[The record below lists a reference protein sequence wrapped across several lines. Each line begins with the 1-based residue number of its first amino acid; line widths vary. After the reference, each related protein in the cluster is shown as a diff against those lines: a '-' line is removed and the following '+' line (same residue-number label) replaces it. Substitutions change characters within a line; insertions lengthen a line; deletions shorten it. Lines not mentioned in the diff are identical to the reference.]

1 MWLLLAALTAQ
12 AQIPP
17 GALTAMRKRDCQEVL
32 RLTQGI
38 GGLAPSVARARCGN
52 NIGLEERLGSGGSLE
67 PYARLLVANNII
79 NSRPERALEL
89 LEGIVLPGK
98 AGEEVR
104 LVRGRALINVG
115 RSLEARDDLRSLL
128 DSDFGPEARYWLAW
142 GAELRHET
150 EEALDTYRATWSRHP
165 ESHWAFK
172 AEQHILALAAN
183 TVDLATVKGRVIAI
197 AYARNLVKAH
207 QAEKAL
213 PMYMALQ
220 TATGDVSPTWILER
234 AMAAFA
240 ARDYPL
246 ALELF
251 DVLNPLKAGTHGR
264 AETLYHYALA
274 LSRTGEYGAAEKAY
288 ARLMV
293 LYPKARRAD
302 TASFKL
308 GYLAWDELRL
318 EEAVRE
324 FKRHLKK
331 NPASKHA
338 DEAKWFLGNSL
349 LRLEE
354 PDAADGWFERVK
366 TEHPQSSLAPP
377 ALYWQAR
384 IQGMQGN
391 ASAETAIL
399 ESLLEAYPVS
409 GHAWYAAQRLGKRY
423 GGLTVPALPPVP
435 AAFSAS
441 HPSAGIA
448 DRLVAMGHLDWA
460 ADHARTLIPDAKKA
474 DEDTKLAVAG
484 LLMRSGAYVEA
495 KALVKGACSSNPRK
509 SRTAALAICFP
520 VPERDVVEGSAV
532 GIPALLPYAVMTA
545 ESSLQPGVTSPAGA
559 RGLMQ
564 LMPKLGEELHGLML
578 EGTYDPE
585 WLYVPGYNAWL
596 GTTELSRL
604 AKEYSKRGPQP
615 ALPTLIAAY
624 NGGAINVDRWISQ
637 AGQDIEF
644 DAFADSISYTETR
657 RYVRRVL
664 GFLVAYRITYGDPA
678 SIESPDPSPTTE
690 VPPTGG

>member
-12 AQIPP
+12 AQVPP
-17 GALTAMRKRDCQEVL
+17 EALTAMRKGDCQEVL

-38 GGLAPSVARARCGN
+38 GGLEPSVARSRCGN
-52 NIGLEERLGSGGSLE
+52 NIGLEQRLGSGGSLE
-67 PYARLLVANNII
+67 PYARLLVADKIVT
-79 NSRPERALEL
+79 SRPERVLEL
-89 LEGIVLPGK
+89 LDGIVLPGK

-104 LVRGRALINVG
+104 LLRGRALINMG
-115 RSLEARDDLRSLL
+115 RSLEARNDLRSLL
-128 DSDFGPEARYWLAW
+128 DTDFGPEARYWLAW

-165 ESHWAFK
+165 ESPWAFK

-183 TVDLATVKGRVIAI
+183 TVDLATVKGRMIAI

-213 PMYMALQ
+213 PMYNALQ
-220 TATGDVSPTWILER
+220 TATGDESPSWILER
-234 AMAAFA
+234 SMAAFA

-251 DVLNPLKAGTHGR
+251 DVLEPMKAGTHGG

-274 LSRTGEYGAAEKAY
+274 LSRTGDYEAAEKSY
-288 ARLMV
+288 AKLMV

-308 GYLAWDELRL
+308 GYLAWDENRL
-318 EEAVRE
+318 EDAVRE
-324 FKRHLKK
+324 LKRHLKA

-349 LRLEE
+349 LRLGN

-366 TEHPQSSLAPP
+366 TDHPQSSLAAP

-384 IQGMQGN
+384 TQGMQGN
-391 ASAETAIL
+391 GSAETAIL
-399 ESLLEAYPVS
+399 ESLLKKYPVS
-409 GHAWYAAQRLGKRY
+409 GHAWFAAHSLGKRY
-423 GGLTVPALPPVP
+423 EGLTIPALPPVP
-435 AAFSAS
+435 SAFSAS

-448 DRLVAMGHLDWA
+448 ERLVSMGHLDWA
-460 ADHARTLIPDAKKA
+460 ADHARTLVADAKKA
-474 DEDTKLAVAG
+474 DEATKLAVAG
-484 LLMRSGAYVEA
+484 LLVRSGAYVEA
-495 KALVKGACSSNPRK
+495 RSLVKGSCSSNP
-509 SRTAALAICFP
+509 SRTKKAALAVCFP
-520 VPERDVVEGSAV
+520 VPERDVVVGSAV
-532 GIPALLPYAVMTA
+532 GIPELLPYAVMTA
-545 ESSLQPGVTSPAGA
+545 ESSLQPWVTSPAGA

-564 LMPKLGEELHGLML
+564 LMPTLGEELHGLML
-578 EGTYDPE
+578 EGPYDPE

-604 AKEYSKRGPQP
+604 AKDYGERGPQP
-615 ALPTLIAAY
+615 ALPTVIAAY
-624 NGGAINVDRWISQ
+624 NGGAVNVDRWITE
-637 AGQDIEF
+637 AENDIAF

-664 GFLVAYRITYGDPA
+664 GFLMGYRIVYGDP
-678 SIESPDPSPTTE
+678 IESPGPSPTTE
-690 VPPTGG
+690 APPTGE